1 MNKTTLSLC
10 ALGTLGVLMPEMAF
24 AIDGA
29 EMADEITKFEKM
41 LTGGYMRLGLLGVCG
56 TVAIVGAVKQNF
68 MMFGTGIGACFLALM
83 MKDWVQTK
91 FACLI

>member
-1 MNKTTLSLC
+1 MNKTTLTICTL
-10 ALGTLGVLMPEMAF
+10 ATLGALLPETTF
-24 AIDGA
+24 AVNGA
-29 EMADEITKFEKM
+29 EMADEIDKFEKM

-83 MKDWVQTK
+83 MKDWVQNN
-91 FACLI
+91 FACVI